1 MNEFKEDI
9 QNILI
14 EAESGV
20 HESCCACPWRPM
32 DQNMAFGIS
41 CELHGVSWSQQERTI
56 SFQIVQDPGDTTPAD
71 TGKLCFVCNSSNPTD
86 RTAQHNYD
94 LWKAGVSL
102 DWEEIEDDHFL
113 KRHYW
118 TNAIMHGA
126 SKESGLRGQ
135 IKDARHHCGHVL
147 MAQLSA
153 LTPQVIIT
161 SGKVAAESLYE
172 NGVLSEKWDRFR
184 DCFERGAYYESMG
197 FNDSVVS
204 IFSTYHTGITV
215 VNTYASK
222 MYNHNTEQLLHKKID
237 ELPRNGAANNFLSK
251 YSDVQH
257 KTHQGMRV
265 LLLHWLDIGKKIRK
279 EIDFV

>member
-14 EAESGV
+14 DAESGA
-20 HESCCACPWRPM
+20 HESCCDCPWRPM
-32 DQNMAFGIS
+32 GQKMAFGIS

-56 SFQIVQDPGDTTPAD
+56 SFQIVQDPGNTTPAD

-102 DWEEIEDDHFL
+102 DWEGKEDDRYL

-126 SKESGLRGQ
+126 SKESGLRGR
-135 IKDARHHCGHVL
+135 INDSRRHCRDIL
-147 MAQLSA
+147 IAQLKA
-153 LTPQVIIT
+153 LKPQVIIT

-172 NGVLSEKWDRFR
+172 TGIISEKWD
-184 DCFERGAYYESMG
+184 S
-197 FNDSVVS
+197 S
-204 IFSTYHTGITV
+204 
-215 VNTYASK
+215 
-222 MYNHNTEQLLHKKID
+222 
-237 ELPRNGAANNFLSK
+237 RN
-251 YSDVQH
+251 
-257 KTHQGMRV
+257 
-265 LLLHWLDIGKKIRK
+265 
-279 EIDFV
+279 